1 MNRFTIAVAAAS
13 SLVGSFVFNS
23 AANAQIRIGGYGGVS
38 VRAPFVSVNVL
49 PFGGGTRV
57 RAPFT
62 SVNTGLYRSGYGYGY
77 DPYRGPRLYDR
88 GYGYRS
94 YYDRHDYYFDHPAIL
109 PIPVPVYPV
118 PAYPPPVYPV
128 PSYGADL
135 YGGPDYVYTEPSAA
149 PRADR
154 YLNDELESY
163 RAGRPI
169 APLAQ
174 GSPAQM
180 SMETL
185 VADLRFAAARLS
197 RSLSQRRDDADV
209 WQDYLK
215 PDFIIDTIDRGGPAS
230 ELQSLLMNYE
240 GLSGNS
246 QLSGIW
252 IEDGFRQTH
261 QLLREF
267 VQSNVDVE
275 SADSGSSILDG
286 TAEPVASQDTEA
298 DTALPADTNP
308 RNTEPTEAAPIK
320 KATDAEQLPTPR
332 PTTSL

>member
-13 SLVGSFVFNS
+13 SLVGSFFFTSS
-23 AANAQIRIGGYGGVS
+23 ADAQIRIGGFGGVS

-62 SVNTGLYRSGYGYGY
+62 SVNTGLYRSGFGYGY

-88 GYGYRS
+88 GYGYGS

-109 PIPVPVYPV
+109 PIPAPVYPV
-118 PAYPPPVYPV
+118 PAYPVPVYPV
-128 PSYGADL
+128 PSYGSGL
-135 YGGPDYVYTEPSAA
+135 YGGPDYVYTEPYAVTR
-149 PRADR
+149 PDR
-154 YLNDELESY
+154 YLDDELDGY
-163 RAGRPI
+163 RAGRPMV
-169 APLAQ
+169 P
-174 GSPAQM
+174 PAQD
-180 SMETL
+180 SSARLSTGTVSIETL
-185 VADLRFAAARLS
+185 AADLRFAAARLS

-215 PDFIIDTIDRGGPAS
+215 PDFIMETIDRGGLAS
-230 ELQSLLMNYE
+230 ELQSLLLNYE

-246 QLSGIW
+246 ELSSIW
-252 IEDGFRQTH
+252 VEDGFRQTH
-261 QLLREF
+261 QLLRDF
-267 VQSNVDVE
+267 VQADVAAG
-275 SADSGSSILDG
+275 SADSGSSILEDAAG
-286 TAEPVASQDTEA
+286 ASR
-298 DTALPADTNP
+298 

-320 KATDAEQLPTPR
+320 KAADAEQLPTPR